1 MLLTL
6 DKMAERY
13 GMLPSQVLIQG
24 STLDLY
30 VMDAA
35 LTYIDYKHR
44 KANNEVATDYSINEL
59 QDMIKKVKKDV

>member
-13 GMLPSQVLIQG
+13 GMLPSQVLVQA

-35 LTYIDYKHR
+35 ISYHDYSQR
-44 KANNEVATDYSINEL
+44 KANGEVAVQYSE
-59 QDMIKKVKKDV
+59 QDLLNIIRNTRE